1 MSGGNTIRRRT
12 LSKELRLS
20 QGYVK
25 TKEEYESQNVKYM
38 GSVGAAA
45 KQGYFTIAA
54 CERKG
59 VPVSQDEL
67 QNIRYFAMLA
77 DCYVDQCITD
87 ETGSKRRPCIPV
99 FYREQE
105 QMTLQER
112 LAMTQGQDNGMD
124 IILGGIPAA
133 AQQEQVQQLPATAL
147 RPKSNHTFK
156 VRTGS
161 PHYTALVDSIR
172 SSGIRTP
179 LLVRR
184 DPVQPGAYEIIAGHT
199 RWTAA
204 QELELATVPCIVAQ
218 LSDADAD
225 IMMAETNIQ
234 RPDWLPSERAKT
246 YKVWLEAVQT
256 ETGITQGQRTDTT
269 SGTECPKLGRN
280 RDVAAQRFGIGPK
293 TLDMYIKLNDL
304 IPELLDMVDANAV
317 DSKTGIQ
324 VKAGYQLAFLSPNSQ
339 QVVVAVLADNPKI
352 LLKEAQ
358 AKTLRQAE
366 TDGRLTAL
374 DAEEALGLSG
384 EQLPHRT
391 KRISISISEE
401 LLPEGAKQLT
411 KDPAFQDALTAW
423 IRQYIEKEVKA

>member
-1 MSGGNTIRRRT
+1 
-12 LSKELRLS
+12 
-20 QGYVK
+20 
-25 TKEEYESQNVKYM
+25 
-38 GSVGAAA
+38 
-45 KQGYFTIAA
+45 
-54 CERKG
+54 
-59 VPVSQDEL
+59 
-67 QNIRYFAMLA
+67 
-77 DCYVDQCITD
+77 
-87 ETGSKRRPCIPV
+87 
-99 FYREQE
+99 
-105 QMTLQER
+105 MTLQER

-317 DSKTGIQ
+317 DSKTG
-324 VKAGYQLAFLSPNSQ
+324 K
-339 QVVVAVLADNPKI
+339 VLAGPD
-352 LLKEAQ
+352 LVSRGFVYVRE
-358 AKTLRQAE
+358 
-366 TDGRLTAL
+366 
-374 DAEEALGLSG
+374 
-384 EQLPHRT
+384 
-391 KRISISISEE
+391 SEE
-401 LLPEGAKQLT
+401 LMDGARVQVEMALDCSMADNMHDWASVKSRVREALSSYIYRKTKRSPMILPILM
-411 KDPAFQDALTAW
+411 
-423 IRQYIEKEVKA
+423 EV